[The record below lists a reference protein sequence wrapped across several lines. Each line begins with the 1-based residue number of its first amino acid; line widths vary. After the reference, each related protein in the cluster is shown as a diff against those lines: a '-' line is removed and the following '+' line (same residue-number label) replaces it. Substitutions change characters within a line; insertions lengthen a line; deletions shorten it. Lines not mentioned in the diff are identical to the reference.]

1 MSEIYEV
8 LAVKYAERQNR
19 IRAEN
24 FIMAD
29 DHNAPHPMDY
39 FVWVV
44 RNANRTIVVDTGFDD
59 FARRMPRELPLGLTE
74 IRPEPRRG
82 KPVDALLAA
91 EESRIRAALPQRS
104 RIVALDERGTD
115 SDTRESA
122 RRPTRWLS
130 MVGADI
136 GW

>member
-44 RNANRTIVVDTGFDD
+44 RNANRTIVFDTGFDETE
-59 FARRMPRELPLGLTE
+59 AKRRNR
-74 IRPEPRRG
+74 
-82 KPVDALLAA
+82 
-91 EESRIRAALPQRS
+91 
-104 RIVALDERGTD
+104 
-115 SDTRESA
+115 
-122 RRPTRWLS
+122 
-130 MVGADI
+130 
-136 GW
+136 